1 MNLNKHREYFDPEK
15 IREAKVPIHIIGVGA
30 IGSHIAIQLAKLG
43 IEEITVWDFDTVDSK
58 FVFINEPL
66 MSNNGIYNKI
76 VNEFIN
82 QTIKRVTSH
91 RKVCR

>member
-43 IEEITVWDFDTVDSK
+43 IEEITVWDFDTVDDHNIQIK
-58 FVFINEPL
+58 FIHF
-66 MSNNGIYNKI
+66 KI
-76 VNEFIN
+76 LEN
-82 QTIKRVTSH
+82 QK
-91 RKVCR
+91 